1 MRRLRIALDFDGTY
15 TADPMLWHDFV
26 QAARKAGHHV
36 TLVTVRY
43 PTGGAGY
50 PDSAAALMG
59 IPIVYASGRQKRTA
73 FDADIWIDDMPE
85 SIPTLDAI
93 TVMAKDIT
101 R

>member
-15 TADPMLWHDFV
+15 TADPMLWQDFV
-26 QAARKAGHHV
+26 
-36 TLVTVRY
+36 
-43 PTGGAGY
+43 
-50 PDSAAALMG
+50 
-59 IPIVYASGRQKRTA
+59 
-73 FDADIWIDDMPE
+73 PE